1 MSAKSLEVLLP
12 GFEHYLLELLG
23 NDDLIK
29 PRVWKKTCVE
39 DNQKD
44 FKKKNDVKGISKQ
57 THIIHSSRVF
67 MKVHHRRCEEILPPI
82 YAMKEKFITDAL
94 KRGFQLSSTNF
105 MQRKVSGG
113 RYIKVMGVQGIVV
126 KNPVHWGLKIQMYRA

>member
-1 MSAKSLEVLLP
+1 
-12 GFEHYLLELLG
+12 
-23 NDDLIK
+23 
-29 PRVWKKTCVE
+29 
-39 DNQKD
+39 
-44 FKKKNDVKGISKQ
+44 
-57 THIIHSSRVF
+57 
-67 MKVHHRRCEEILPPI
+67 MKVHHRRCEEILPSI